1 VLSRPDKSYI
11 KTEVN
16 IHTSDPGFG
25 SSLLASGFLTIIE
38 RDLLVCYLKNPLR
51 LVAMSVFLECDFAY
65 CSTGLAG
72 KSGEGVRQRRLDN
85 VLRKKGFNYM

>member
-1 VLSRPDKSYI
+1 MLSRPNKSYI
-11 KTEVN
+11 ETEVDV
-16 IHTSDPGFG
+16 HTSDPGFG

-38 RDLLVCYLKNPLR
+38 QDLLVCYPKNPLR

-65 CSTGLAG
+65 CLTGLAR

-85 VLRKKGFNYM
+85 VLTKKRVQNM